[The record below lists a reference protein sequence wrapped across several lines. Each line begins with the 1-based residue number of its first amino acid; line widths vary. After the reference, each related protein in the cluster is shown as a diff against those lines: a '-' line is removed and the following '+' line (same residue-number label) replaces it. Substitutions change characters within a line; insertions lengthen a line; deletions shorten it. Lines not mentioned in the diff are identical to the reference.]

1 MQDGEV
7 DLDPCEWS
15 VLSVKEIEHMK
26 YYSCCSEPYYNI
38 EVMITVQRRSP
49 ANASVF
55 FTVAFGNMNT
65 AHSTLFIQINYCALL
80 FEIFNSLASKVIGI
94 SLFKRNINVEL
105 WDTILY

>member
-1 MQDGEV
+1 MLQDGEV

-38 EVMITVQRRSP
+38 EVVITVQRRSP

-55 FTVAFGNMNT
+55 FTVAFGNINT
-65 AHSTLFIQINYCALL
+65 THSTIVLYYLKYLILL
-80 FEIFNSLASKVIGI
+80 PAKSLVSHF
-94 SLFKRNINVEL
+94 FKRNINVEL
-105 WDTILY
+105 WDTIILY

>member
-1 MQDGEV
+1 M

-65 AHSTLFIQINYCALL
+65 TNLTLFILIYYFALL
-80 FEIFNSLASKVIGI
+80 FKISNSDVRKFMGI
-94 SLFKRNINVEL
+94 SFL
-105 WDTILY
+105 